1 MSKLVAR
8 SFKGLG
14 LDLRELDIDNS
25 RPDGNYLDDKLAGGI
40 YTCISGDGRLYFGI
54 EPSFPWKQ
62 SPANDAPE
70 SEDAAKH
77 MVASCLLKYLAEE
90 RSRLEKNPDEYEDVL
105 EDELP
110 TEDELISKVRYIDDC
125 WNELW

>member
-8 SFKGLG
+8 SFTGLG

-25 RPDGNYLDDKLAGGI
+25 RPDGNYLDEELSDDT

-54 EPSFPWKQ
+54 ESSFPWQQ
-62 SPANDAPE
+62 SSANDAPE

-77 MVASCLLKYLAEE
+77 MVASCLLKYLTDEC
-90 RSRLEKNPDEYEDVL
+90 SRLEQEPDEYEDAL
-105 EDELP
+105 EDKLP
-110 TEDELISKVRYIDDC
+110 TIDDIVAKVHYIDDT